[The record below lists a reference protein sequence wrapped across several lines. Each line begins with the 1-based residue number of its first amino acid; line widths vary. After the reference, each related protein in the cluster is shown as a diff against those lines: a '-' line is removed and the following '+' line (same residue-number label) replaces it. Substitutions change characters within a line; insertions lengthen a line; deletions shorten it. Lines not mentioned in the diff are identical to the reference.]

1 MFAKSL
7 VIVTNVLGLLMP
19 MAGASAQTCAPPP
32 SRPIAQAAHAAE
44 GVDLLSGIGLADA
57 TLKKRQRDPAAAHY
71 GRRGDVTEGRK
82 AFDIWPEAG
91 FYDN

>member
-7 VIVTNVLGLLMP
+7 VTITNVLGLLMP
-19 MAGASAQTCAPPP
+19 MAGASAQTLAPPP
-32 SRPIAQAAHAAE
+32 PCPIAQAAHAVE
-44 GVDLLSGIGLADA
+44 GVDPPSRVSAADA
-57 TLKKRQRDPAAAHY
+57 TPKRQRDPAAAHH

-91 FYDN
+91 FYDK